1 MKNNKES
8 FNPQKENISIR
19 TLLVMTMADIDIFL
33 LQNEEQTAD
42 KIGVYTKEQIREQLE
57 NTAAK
62 MCTTL
67 EDLGCNIDEELKFSE
82 FNKMLNA
89 KIY

>member
-1 MKNNKES
+1 MKNNNQS
-8 FNPQKENISIR
+8 FNPEKENISIK

-42 KIGVYTKEQIREQLE
+42 KVGVYTKDQIREQLE

-67 EDLGCNIDEELKFSE
+67 EKLGCNIDEELKFTE
-82 FNKMLNA
+82 FNKLMN
-89 KIY
+89 